1 MIVPP
6 RPALVF
12 LLSMVATMLSAMSG
26 GSSSLLTTPAW
37 IALGYPLPAAVASD
51 KLAGALWTLVGARN
65 YLRHRSVDWRL
76 VGAMM
81 VIGTGAAYLG
91 TRITSD
97 LDPARLTPIIG
108 ALILGAVALLAFRPT
123 IATEARPPRL
133 SRPATA
139 AVALP
144 LGFYEGMFG
153 SGNSIAA
160 TLLFAVGRGYD
171 FLQALGHYYL
181 LAAVWCAAAAI
192 SYWSGGFFEPA
203 LALPATAGAVV
214 GGYLGSRLGHRF
226 GVRVVRGIFLV
237 AGTALGGKLLL
248 GW

>member
-1 MIVPP
+1 
-6 RPALVF
+6 
-12 LLSMVATMLSAMSG
+12 MVATMLSSMSG
-26 GSSSLLTTPAW
+26 GSSSLLTTPTW

-65 YLRHRSVDWRL
+65 YLRHRSVDWHL

-91 TRITSD
+91 TRVTSD

-123 IATEARPPRL
+123 IATETRPPRL

-181 LAAVWCAAAAI
+181 LAAVWCGFAAM
-192 SYWSGGFFEPA
+192 SYWSRGFFEPA

-237 AGTALGGKLLL
+237 AGTTLGGKLLL